1 MYKGCAGTTFGSNK
15 PGKEGIHHLLGFEV
29 FGELVRSSEQHSK
42 EGRDSPPLLRAPVLG
57 ILSLT
62 RTHLAVPILAVCD
75 FYYLSETEFQRDS
88 GAQTKHKLK
97 YPPRRHLSNIE
108 TICQL
113 RRARNSQQSSHKL
126 KGGREGNLLALLCF
140 RSVHQRNPENTEILV
155 VSA

>member
-1 MYKGCAGTTFGSNK
+1 M
-15 PGKEGIHHLLGFEV
+15 
-29 FGELVRSSEQHSK
+29 
-42 EGRDSPPLLRAPVLG
+42 LG

-62 RTHLAVPILAVCD
+62 RPHLPVPILAVCD

-97 YPPRRHLSNIE
+97 YPPRCNLSNIE

-126 KGGREGNLLALLCF
+126 EGGREGNLLALLCF
-140 RSVHQRNPENTEILV
+140 RSVHRRNPENTEILCCLSGDSV
-155 VSA
+155 DTPLQTKPAAREYLAFRLQRR